1 MFFKK
6 NFLFLALFYIFL
18 ILLFTKIDYR
28 FIEEFTCC
36 QDDHDYYSHA
46 ETIAIDFDLNYS
58 NQYEGYEE
66 KRYYKNGVV
75 APKGFIGSGLLA
87 SPFLYIGNL
96 FENIISNKSFIF
108 NYKILFYSLSA
119 IFYFFL
125 SIYLIYASIRLL
137 QIKINLQ
144 FIFLLFLGSGVAYY
158 AFERYSMTHIYEV
171 FTTCLL
177 IFITTKFYTEKNN
190 LDYFSFLIPIVTIVA
205 INVRWVNYH
214 IFFIPFIVKFL
225 FKDKIQN
232 NNYLLKSKYFYFSY
246 ALSAGVFLLLNKY
259 IYDIVT
265 FNPVRIYGSSGRLD
279 SFIEADTISLLKI
292 VSTSMIQI
300 LFSEEFGIFWFS
312 PIIFAGLA
320 VLFYLLIFS
329 SKEKFVGYLFLLI
342 LYGVPFGS
350 VVLWQS
356 TASSYGYRYLYSLL
370 PIALLVFVKWKSLR
384 GNNLLNNYLL
394 FFSIFGALSILFFE
408 TTPGTSLSE
417 NINSF
422 NVNERF
428 SQPEYLT
435 NYIASFT
442 EINSYLKI
450 FTTSFLGVLFFKL
463 ISSFF
468 QIEEIISFLEKLNLP
483 VNNQDFINF
492 LYNIETISL
501 NQIILFLVVLLSIVL
516 KYVSQIVKHDD

>member
-6 NFLFLALFYIFL
+6 NFLLLAFFYIFL

-125 SIYLIYASIRLL
+125 SIYLVYASIRLL

-177 IFITTKFYTEKNN
+177 IFITTKFY
-190 LDYFSFLIPIVTIVA
+190 
-205 INVRWVNYH
+205 W
-214 IFFIPFIVKFL
+214 
-225 FKDKIQN
+225 
-232 NNYLLKSKYFYFSY
+232 
-246 ALSAGVFLLLNKY
+246 
-259 IYDIVT
+259 
-265 FNPVRIYGSSGRLD
+265 
-279 SFIEADTISLLKI
+279 
-292 VSTSMIQI
+292 
-300 LFSEEFGIFWFS
+300 
-312 PIIFAGLA
+312 
-320 VLFYLLIFS
+320 
-329 SKEKFVGYLFLLI
+329 
-342 LYGVPFGS
+342 
-350 VVLWQS
+350 
-356 TASSYGYRYLYSLL
+356 
-370 PIALLVFVKWKSLR
+370 
-384 GNNLLNNYLL
+384 
-394 FFSIFGALSILFFE
+394 
-408 TTPGTSLSE
+408 
-417 NINSF
+417 
-422 NVNERF
+422 
-428 SQPEYLT
+428 
-435 NYIASFT
+435 
-442 EINSYLKI
+442 
-450 FTTSFLGVLFFKL
+450 
-463 ISSFF
+463 
-468 QIEEIISFLEKLNLP
+468 
-483 VNNQDFINF
+483 
-492 LYNIETISL
+492 
-501 NQIILFLVVLLSIVL
+501 
-516 KYVSQIVKHDD
+516 

>member
-6 NFLFLALFYIFL
+6 NFLLLTLFYLFV

-46 ETIAIDFDLNYS
+46 ETIAIDFDLDYS

-75 APKGFIGSGLLA
+75 APKGFIGSGFLA

-96 FENIISNKSFIF
+96 FENIMSNKSFIF

-125 SIYLIYASIRLL
+125 SIYLIYGSIRLL
-137 QIKINLQ
+137 RIKIDLQ
-144 FIFLLFLGSGVAYY
+144 FVFLLFLGSGVAYY

-190 LDYFSFLIPIVTIVA
+190 LKYFSFLIPIVTILA

-214 IFFIPFIVKFL
+214 VFFVPFIIRFL
-225 FKDKIQN
+225 FKDNIQD

-246 ALSAGVFLLLNKY
+246 ALSSGIFLLLNKF

-265 FNPVRIYGSSGRLD
+265 FNPVRIYGSSGRLY
-279 SFIEADTISLLKI
+279 SLIETETISLLK
-292 VSTSMIQI
+292 VVPTSMIQI
-300 LFSEEFGIFWFS
+300 LFSQEFGIFWFS
-312 PIIFAGLA
+312 PVIFAGLL

-329 SKEKFVGYLFLLI
+329 GKNKISGYLFLLI

-356 TASSYGYRYLYSLL
+356 TSSSYGYRYLYSLL
-370 PIALLVFVKWKSLR
+370 PIAFLIFVKWESLE
-384 GNNLLNNYLL
+384 GNKIIKNYIL
-394 FFSIFGALSILFFE
+394 FFSIFAALSILFFE

-422 NVNERF
+422 SVNERF

-435 NYIASFT
+435 NYIASFS

-450 FTTSFLGVLFFKL
+450 FTTSFLGVLLFK
-463 ISSFF
+463 IIFSFF
-468 QIEEIISFLEKLNLP
+468 QIEEILSFLEKLNLP

-492 LYNIETISL
+492 LYNVEKISF
-501 NQIILFLVVLLSIVL
+501 NQIILFLFVLFCLVL
-516 KYVSQIVKHDD
+516 QYVSKIVRQED

>member
-6 NFLFLALFYIFL
+6 NFLLLTLFYIFV

-58 NQYEGYEE
+58 NQYEGFEE

-87 SPFLYIGNL
+87 SPFLYIGNV
-96 FENIISNKSFIF
+96 FENIMSNKSFIF

-125 SIYLIYASIRLL
+125 SIYLIYGSIRLL
-137 QIKINLQ
+137 RIKINLQ
-144 FIFLLFLGSGVAYY
+144 FVFLLFLGSGVAYY

-177 IFITTKFYTEKNN
+177 IFITTKFYTETNN
-190 LDYFSFLIPIVTIVA
+190 LKYISFLIPIVTILA

-214 IFFIPFIVKFL
+214 IFFVPFIIRFL
-225 FKDKIQN
+225 FKDNIQN

-246 ALSAGVFLLLNKY
+246 ALSTSVFLLLNKF

-265 FNPVRIYGSSGRLD
+265 FNPVRIYGSSGRLNP
-279 SFIEADTISLLKI
+279 FIEADAISLLKI

-300 LFSEEFGIFWFS
+300 LFSQEFGIFWFS
-312 PIIFAGLA
+312 PIIFAGLL

-329 SKEKFVGYLFLLI
+329 GKKKFSGYLFLLI

-370 PIALLVFVKWKSLR
+370 PIAFLVFVKWKSLE
-384 GNNLLNNYLL
+384 GNKLIKNYLL
-394 FFSIFGALSILFFE
+394 FFSIFAALSILFFE

-435 NYIASFT
+435 NYLASFS

-450 FTTSFLGVLFFKL
+450 FATSFLGVLFFK
-463 ISSFF
+463 IIFSFF
-468 QIEEIISFLEKLNLP
+468 QIEEILSFLEKLNLP
-483 VNNQDFINF
+483 INNQDFITF
-492 LYNIETISL
+492 LYNIETISF
-501 NQIILFLVVLLSIVL
+501 NQIFLFLFVLFCIVL
-516 KYVSQIVKHDD
+516 QYVSKIVRQED